1 MLRQIGDASGE
12 DASTAN
18 GCFHKIR
25 GRGII
30 SQGTENC
37 KGHELLERLKSREMR
52 TNDMKIRMLGVDFS
66 ALAKSVSWKRIC

>member
-1 MLRQIGDASGE
+1 MVKGCFARSGMLPERMPLLRM
-12 DASTAN
+12 

-52 TNDMKIRMLGVDFS
+52 TNDMKICMLGVDFS
-66 ALAKSVSWKRIC
+66 ALAKV